1 MRHLVLLQEG
11 SGVTSL
17 ELMFPALLRTGDHIA
32 FIDRTD
38 PFHNGNSY
46 GPVIRSPYEDAYAL
60 DDPSNPC
67 KLVERTERGFSEG

>member
-1 MRHLVLLQEG
+1 MHHLVLLQEE

-17 ELMFPALLRTGDHIA
+17 ELMFPALLRIGDHIA

-46 GPVIRSPYEDAYAL
+46 GPAIRSLCEEAHAP

-67 KLVERTERGFSEG
+67 KLVERTERGLGEG